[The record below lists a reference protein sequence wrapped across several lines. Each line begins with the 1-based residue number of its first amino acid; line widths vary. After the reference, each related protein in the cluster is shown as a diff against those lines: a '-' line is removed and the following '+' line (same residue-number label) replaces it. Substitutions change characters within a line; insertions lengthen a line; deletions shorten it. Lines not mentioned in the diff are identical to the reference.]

1 MLITEKIGNVNFFN
15 INNRKVDYLMLEW
28 HETNKMV
35 FQKQTIAGVD
45 MVIELNS
52 ENQSLAEGDIIY
64 EDDFNIIVI
73 ELNECDAIILRPKS
87 MLEMGRICNEIGEK
101 QQQVFYQSDEILI
114 AFEASLFSSFSAA
127 GYDIS
132 RGKRKLV
139 TPLTKPKPDFT

>member
-15 INNRKVDYLMLEW
+15 VNNRKTDYLMLEW

-35 FQKQTIAGVD
+35 LHKQTIAGLNV
-45 MVIELNS
+45 VIELNS
-52 ENQSLAEGDIIY
+52 ENQPLAEGDIIY
-64 EDDFNIIVI
+64 EDDFKIIVI
-73 ELNECDAIILRPKS
+73 ELNECDAIVLRPKS

-114 AFEASLFSSFSAA
+114 AFEASLFRSFSVA

-139 TPLTKPKPDFT
+139 TPLLKSKPNFT

>member
-35 FQKQTIAGVD
+35 LHKQTMAGVD
-45 MVIELNS
+45 VVIELNS

-64 EDDFNIIVI
+64 EDDFKIIVI
-73 ELNECDAIILRPKS
+73 ELKECDTIVLRPKS
-87 MLEMGRICNEIGEK
+87 MLEMGRICNEIGKK

-114 AFEASLFSSFSAA
+114 AFEDSLFRSFSAA
-127 GYDIS
+127 GYVFS
-132 RGKRKLV
+132 REKRKLV
-139 TPLTKPKPDFT
+139 TPLLKSKPDFT